1 MEIKI
6 NSKWRVTSD
15 ARNYI
20 LHETKGKN
28 EACYYF
34 TSVGALAKSLINK
47 RVRLNDN
54 IRTLKQLQSKID
66 QYGDEIEA
74 TFNDYFK

>member
-6 NSKWRVTSD
+6 SNMWRVTSD

-20 LHETKGKN
+20 LHEKKGKS
-28 EACYYF
+28 EVCYYF
-34 TSVGALAKSLINK
+34 TSVGAMAKSLINK

-54 IRTLKQLQSKID
+54 IRTLQQLQAKID
-66 QYGDEIEA
+66 QYGDELEA